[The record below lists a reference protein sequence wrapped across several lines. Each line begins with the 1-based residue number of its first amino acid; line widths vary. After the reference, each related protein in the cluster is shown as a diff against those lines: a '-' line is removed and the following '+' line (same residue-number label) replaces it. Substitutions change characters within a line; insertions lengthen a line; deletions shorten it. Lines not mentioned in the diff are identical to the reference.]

1 MSKSV
6 VTAAAAAHARRL
18 GQKKLIKKPED
29 QNPAQDDQQAVD
41 GKEEA
46 AKAVQTEAGISQQ
59 TSMSDAPLGAFSFE
73 GALAEA
79 SAGLA
84 GEASAQDDSGMT
96 EEDGDGSGTILL
108 VGAVALAAAGIA
120 VAASGGGSSNE
131 APVLADIAAKT
142 TAEDTVLTFPVTATD
157 PDGDALTFSVGSVTG
172 GTATVANG
180 TVTFTPNA
188 NFSGAAS
195 LVVTVTDSEGLTD
208 TQTVNITVSPVAD
221 NPTIGTIT
229 APAVTEDTPV
239 VIPVTATDPDGG
251 AVVVTVGNVTG
262 GTATVGENGS
272 ITFTPTPNYSG
283 PASFVVTGTDSSG
296 ATVTQTVNLTVSAVN
311 DAPVITPIADQ
322 SISQG
327 TTATVPVTTTDAEGQ
342 AVTLTVGNATNGT
355 AVVNPNGTIT
365 FTPAAGFAG
374 AGSFVV
380 TATDAGGASSTQTVN
395 VTVQANTAPVLADI
409 AAKTTA
415 EDTAIIIPVSATD
428 AEGQAITF
436 TATSATNGTAVVN
449 PNGTITFTPAA
460 NFNGAASVLVTAR
473 DSGGLTDTQ
482 TVNITVT
489 AVNDAPTKG
498 PENTNTITTDENTPA
513 EFIIDVLDVDTPDS
527 GLTVTLID
535 APDHGDITDDGST
548 YTPDANFAG
557 TDSFTYR
564 VSDGTSSY
572 DHTVNVTVNDTVPNE
587 TRVSIDVGTP
597 SVTITVGDGVAPP
610 TGDINLDSGSFILT
624 DDATVNTNVLLKN
637 FGSNDSIEVDG
648 IANRDAY
655 SFSTGA
661 GAGGADDLSITAQ
674 QSDGTVT
681 QITIEDIIVNSG
693 PIFSYETAV
702 AALGFEFMTIA

>member
-6 VTAAAAAHARRL
+6 VTAASAAHARRL
-18 GQKKLIKKPED
+18 GQKKLIKKAED

-46 AKAVQTEAGISQQ
+46 AKAVQTENGISQQ

-73 GALAEA
+73 GALAAA

-120 VAASGGGSSNE
+120 VAVSGGGNSNE
-131 APVLADIAAKT
+131 APVLADITAKT

-180 TVTFTPNA
+180 TVTFTPTA
-188 NFSGAAS
+188 NFNGAAS

-221 NPTIGTIT
+221 APTIATIT
-229 APAVTEDTPV
+229 APAVTEDTAV

-251 AVVVTVGNVTG
+251 AVTVTVGNVTG
-262 GTATVGENGS
+262 GTAVVGTNGA
-272 ITFTPTPNYSG
+272 ITFTPNANYSG
-283 PASFVVTGTDSSG
+283 PASLVVTATDSSG
-296 ATVTQTVNLTVSAVN
+296 ATATQTVNLTVAAVN
-311 DAPVITPIADQ
+311 DAPVAGPL
-322 SISQG
+322 
-327 TTATVPVTTTDAEGQ
+327 TTT
-342 AVTLTVGNATNGT
+342 
-355 AVVNPNGTIT
+355 
-365 FTPAAGFAG
+365 
-374 AGSFVV
+374 
-380 TATDAGGASSTQTVN
+380 
-395 VTVQANTAPVLADI
+395 
-409 AAKTTA
+409 
-415 EDTAIIIPVSATD
+415 
-428 AEGQAITF
+428 
-436 TATSATNGTAVVN
+436 
-449 PNGTITFTPAA
+449 
-460 NFNGAASVLVTAR
+460 
-473 DSGGLTDTQ
+473 
-482 TVNITVT
+482 
-489 AVNDAPTKG
+489 
-498 PENTNTITTDENTPA
+498 TITTNEDTPA
-513 EFIIDVLDVDTPDS
+513 EFVIDAVDPDTPDS
-527 GLTVTLID
+527 GLTVTLTD
-535 APDHGDITDDGST
+535 APDHGDIGPDGTTYIPDDG
-548 YTPDANFAG
+548 FFG
-557 TDSFTYR
+557 TDSFTYQ

-572 DHTVNVTVNDTVPNE
+572 TQTVAITVTEGPAGPA
-587 TRVSIDVGTP
+587 RVSIDAGTP
-597 SVTITVGDGVAPP
+597 SVTVTVGDGVAPP
-610 TGDINLDSGSFILT
+610 TGDVNLDSGSFILT

-648 IANRDAY
+648 IASRNAY